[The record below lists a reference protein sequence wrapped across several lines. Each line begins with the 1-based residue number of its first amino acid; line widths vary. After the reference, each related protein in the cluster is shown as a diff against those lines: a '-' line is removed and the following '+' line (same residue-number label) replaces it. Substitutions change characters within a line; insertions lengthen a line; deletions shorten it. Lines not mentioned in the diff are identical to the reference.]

1 MASKTKINRIKPSS
15 LVITP
20 EEYRKLQSKID
31 LVEIRLF
38 NSTSFLILT
47 SLDTLLNAKEFPTIE
62 LNDSAKVFENEK
74 TVHIYN
80 KWSLNAKFQESGTP
94 FLNIKAEYSIT
105 LAKTEKMSKEFWNI
119 YKNTTLHII
128 VYPYFRE
135 FVQNLTSRMN
145 IPPLT
150 LPILFK

>member
-1 MASKTKINRIKPSS
+1 MASKTKINSIKPSS

-20 EEYRKLQSKID
+20 EEYRKLQSNID
-31 LVEIRLF
+31 LVEISLF
-38 NSTSFLILT
+38 NSTSSLILD
-47 SLDTLLNAKEFPTIE
+47 SVNTLLSAEETPFIK
-62 LNDSAKVFENEK
+62 LNDSANVLENEK
-74 TVHIYN
+74 AAHIIN
-80 KWSLNAKFQESGTP
+80 KWSLTAKFKESGTS

-135 FVQNLTSRMN
+135 FVQSLTSRMN

>member
-1 MASKTKINRIKPSS
+1 MKSKTKNSKMKTSPLAIS
-15 LVITP
+15 P
-20 EEYRKLQSKID
+20 EEYRKLQSNLD
-31 LVEIRLF
+31 LVEISLF
-38 NSTSFLILT
+38 NSTSSLILD
-47 SLDTLLNAKEFPTIE
+47 SVNTLLSAEETPLIK
-62 LNDSAKVFENEK
+62 LNDSSNIVENEK
-74 TVHIYN
+74 TANIIN
-80 KWSLNAKFQESGTP
+80 KWSLTAKFKESGTQ
-94 FLNIKAEYSIT
+94 FLNIKAEYSIA
-105 LAKTEKMSKEFWNI
+105 LAKTEKMSKEFWDI

>member
-1 MASKTKINRIKPSS
+1 MASRTKNNGIKSSS
-15 LVITP
+15 LVISP
-20 EEYRKLQSKID
+20 EDYRKLQSNLD
-31 LVEIRLF
+31 LVEISLF
-38 NSTSFLILT
+38 NSTSSLILD
-47 SLDTLLNAKEFPTIE
+47 SVNTLLSAEETPLIK
-62 LNDSAKVFENEK
+62 LNDSSNIVENEK
-74 TVHIYN
+74 TANIIN
-80 KWSLNAKFQESGTP
+80 KWSLTAKFKESGTQ
-94 FLNIKAEYSIT
+94 FLNIKAEYSIA
-105 LAKTEKMSKEFWNI
+105 LAKTEKMSKEFWDI